1 MRTRKALINS
11 IMSLLLELTLTV
23 CSLILPRLILSTFG
37 SKYNGITSSITQ
49 FVTYISLLRSGIGG
63 VTRASLYKL
72 LSDNDTEGISGIVMA
87 TEKFLRQVTAIFA
100 AIFLCFAA
108 IYPIA
113 ISKDFSWWF
122 SFSLFVIISISTFAQ
137 YYFGFSYQMLLQAD
151 QRLYIASFISIIAN
165 ILSTVVAVI
174 LIKLGFGI
182 HMVKLGSAIVFTAQP
197 IVLGLYVKKRYH
209 INTHATPNMVAIS
222 QRWDS
227 FAHQMANFVHGN
239 TDVVILTIF
248 STLEEVSVYSVY
260 AMVITGV
267 RKLVNICSKGM
278 EAAFGNMIARDEKKS
293 LLNNLERLEFIIF
306 YFSAFCFTCA
316 AVLIVPF
323 VNVYTKGVHDADY
336 IRPFFGALMC
346 LAGVLWCFRIPY
358 QTLVYAAGKFRDT
371 RNGAI
376 AEPIINILIS
386 VVLVIK
392 FGLIGVAVG
401 TVAAM
406 LFRTIQY
413 AIYSSRH
420 IIERPLMVVWKKL
433 AIISFNIALS
443 AVLAM
448 KVDHVCKDYSDWIVL
463 SLMRSAVVLAVS
475 AVFVAL
481 FERKNFSGVVKKIK
495 GAFSLKKKDSPGQ
508 RPDALKDKNDES
520 D

>member
-1 MRTRKALINS
+1 MRTRKAIINS

-23 CSLILPRLILSTFG
+23 CSLILPRLIISTFG

-87 TEKFLRQVTAIFA
+87 TEKFMRQVTTIFIVIFLGFA
-100 AIFLCFAA
+100 AV
-108 IYPIA
+108 YPIA
-113 ISKDFSWWF
+113 ISKDFSWGF
-122 SFSLFVIISISTFAQ
+122 SFSLFLIISLSTFAQ
-137 YYFGFSYQMLLQAD
+137 YYFGFTYQMLLQAD

-165 ILSTVVAVI
+165 ILSTAVAVV

-182 HMVKLGSAIVFTAQP
+182 HMVKLGSAVVFTIQP
-197 IVLGLYVKKRYH
+197 IVLSLYVRKRYH

-239 TDVVILTIF
+239 TDIVILTIF
-248 STLEEVSVYSVY
+248 SVLEEVSVYSVY

-278 EAAFGNMIARDEKKS
+278 EAAFGNMIARGEKKA

-306 YFSAFCFTCA
+306 YFSAFCFTSA

-323 VNVYTKGVHDADY
+323 VSVYTKGVHDADY
-336 IRPFFGALMC
+336 IRPLFGAFMC
-346 LAGVLWCFRIPY
+346 LAGLLWCFRIPY
-358 QTLVYAAGKFRDT
+358 QTVVYAAGKFRET

-376 AEPIINILIS
+376 AEPVINILIS
-386 VVLVIK
+386 VALVIR

-401 TVAAM
+401 TVVAM
-406 LFRTIQY
+406 LFRTLQY
-413 AIYSSRH
+413 AVFISRH
-420 IIERPLMVVWKKL
+420 VIERPLAVVFKKL
-433 AIISFNIALS
+433 LIISLDIALS
-443 AVLAM
+443 GALAM
-448 KVDHVCKDYSDWIVL
+448 QIHYAYNDYKDWIVL
-463 SLMRSAVVLAVS
+463 SLMRSAVVLAVT
-475 AVFVAL
+475 AVFTAV
-481 FERKNFSGVVKKIK
+481 FERKNFGDCVKKVK
-495 GAFSLKKKDSPGQ
+495 GALSLRGGK
-508 RPDALKDKNDES
+508 A
-520 D
+520 